1 MAVLNRVRNR
11 LKSLLASNSGMA
23 LLIEHSSKILYA
35 DPFSRIGLMSA
46 FFYSEVVGSD
56 EIKELIL
63 TPITLQSMI

>member
-1 MAVLNRVRNR
+1 
-11 LKSLLASNSGMA
+11 
-23 LLIEHSSKILYA
+23 
-35 DPFSRIGLMSA
+35 MSA